1 MHDTVDAKPA
11 RLFLILG
18 AFFITNAILAEFIGV
33 KIFSLERSLGFT
45 PLSIRTLIDEPLSF
59 NLTAGVLLW
68 PVVFVMTD
76 IINEYFGQRGVRRLS
91 FLAVGMIAYAFLMV
105 FGAIR
110 LVPADFWTLRD
121 VGDGRTVDMQLAFE
135 SVFGQGLWIIAG
147 SIVAFMFGQI
157 VDVLV
162 FHWVKRRTGEKWI
175 WLRATGSTLVSQ
187 FLDSFVVLWIAFG
200 LNPSTGWSPGRIA
213 SIGLVNYAYKFV
225 MAIALTPVIYLLHA
239 AIERYLGPALAARF
253 TLNGRAYSRRPARA
267 RRPAVGAPALH
278 AGDPL
283 VGCGSGGAATP
294 LRAARRR
301 R

>member
-239 AIERYLGPALAARF
+239 AIERYLGPALAARMR
-253 TLNGRAYSRRPARA
+253 GSAM
-267 RRPAVGAPALH
+267 
-278 AGDPL
+278 GDQ
-283 VGCGSGGAATP
+283 TP
-294 LRAARRR
+294 I
-301 R
+301 